1 MEKKFNSLSEEGK
14 ALAMEF
20 MATVDGTV
28 ERKDIIKYI
37 QNNISDKE
45 SLTLGIEAG
54 IIKMLGASGELVAVG
69 RGVYRKGIKMES
81 LSLKARVL
89 NLFENFQKELDRA
102 CTVNLLKA
110 ADDDKEFIRKVGEI
124 SNMLEG
130 AIWSLEEV
138 EEVKETE
145 APVLEDKKEVE
156 ETGKKEVDDKKGNA
170 DKKVTK

>member
-1 MEKKFNSLSEEGK
+1 MEKKFNSISEEGK
-14 ALAMEF
+14 ALVMEY
-20 MATVDGTV
+20 MATVEGEV

-37 QNNISDKE
+37 QNNISNK
-45 SLTLGIEAG
+45 STLTLGIEAG
-54 IIKMLGASGELVAVG
+54 IIKMLGASGELVAVS
-69 RGVYRKGIKMES
+69 RGKYRKGIKMES
-81 LSLKARVL
+81 LSLKVRVL

-124 SNMLEG
+124 SNQLEG

-138 EEVKETE
+138 EEPEVLAEEKKEIEEPEKKET
-145 APVLEDKKEVE
+145 
-156 ETGKKEVDDKKGNA
+156 DDKKGNA

>member
-1 MEKKFNSLSEEGK
+1 MEKKFNSISEEGK
-14 ALAMEF
+14 ALVMEY
-20 MATVDGTV
+20 MATVNGEV

-37 QNNISDKE
+37 QNNISNKE
-45 SLTLGIEAG
+45 TLTLGIEAG
-54 IIKMLGASGELVAVG
+54 IIKMLSASGELVAVS
-69 RGVYRKGIKMES
+69 RGKYRKGIKMES
-81 LSLKARVL
+81 LSLKVRVL

-124 SNMLEG
+124 SNQLEG

-138 EEVKETE
+138 EETE
-145 APVLEDKKEVE
+145 VTEQAEEKKEVE
-156 ETGKKEVDDKKGNA
+156 EPEKKEAEDKKGNA

>member
-1 MEKKFNSLSEEGK
+1 MEKKFNSITDEGK

-20 MATVDGTV
+20 MSTVDTA

-45 SLTLGIEAG
+45 NLTLGIEAG
-54 IIKMLGASGELVAVG
+54 IIKVLSGTGELVVVS
-69 RGVYRKGIKMES
+69 RGVYRKGIKIES

-138 EEVKETE
+138 EEVEETE
-145 APVLEDKKEVE
+145 APVLEDKKEAE

>member
-1 MEKKFNSLSEEGK
+1 MEKKFNSISEEGK
-14 ALAMEF
+14 ALVMEY
-20 MATVDGTV
+20 MATVEGEV

-37 QNNISDKE
+37 QNNISNK
-45 SLTLGIEAG
+45 STLTLGIEAG
-54 IIKMLGASGELVAVG
+54 IIKMLGASGELVAVS
-69 RGVYRKGIKMES
+69 RGKYRKGIKMES
-81 LSLKARVL
+81 LSLKVRVL

-124 SNMLEG
+124 SNQLEG

-138 EEVKETE
+138 EEPE
-145 APVLEDKKEVE
+145 VLAEEKKEVE
-156 ETGKKEVDDKKGNA
+156 EPEKKETDDKKGNA

>member
-1 MEKKFNSLSEEGK
+1 MEKKFNSISEEGK
-14 ALAMEF
+14 ALVMEY
-20 MATVDGTV
+20 MATVNGEV

-37 QNNISDKE
+37 QNNISNKE
-45 SLTLGIEAG
+45 TLTLGIEAG
-54 IIKMLGASGELVAVG
+54 IIKMLGASGELVAVS
-69 RGVYRKGIKMES
+69 RGKYRKGIKMVS

-124 SNMLEG
+124 SNQLEG

-138 EEVKETE
+138 EETE
-145 APVLEDKKEVE
+145 VSEQAEEKKEVE
-156 ETGKKEVDDKKGNA
+156 EPEKKETDDKKGNA

>member
-138 EEVKETE
+138 EETE

>member
-1 MEKKFNSLSEEGK
+1 MEKKFNSLSDEGK
-14 ALAMEF
+14 ALVMEY
-20 MATVDGTV
+20 MSTVEGTV

-37 QNNISDKE
+37 QNNISDKAN
-45 SLTLGIEAG
+45 LTLGIEAG
-54 IIKMLGASGELVAVG
+54 IIKMLSASGELVAVS
-69 RGVYRKGIKMES
+69 RGVYRRGIKMES
-81 LSLKARVL
+81 LSLRAKVM

-130 AIWSLEEV
+130 AIWSLEDV
-138 EEVKETE
+138 EEKEVPVQAEEKKENEEPENKET
-145 APVLEDKKEVE
+145 
-156 ETGKKEVDDKKGNA
+156 DDKKGNA

>member
-1 MEKKFNSLSEEGK
+1 MEKKFNSISEEGK
-14 ALAMEF
+14 ALVMEY
-20 MATVDGTV
+20 MATVNGEV

-37 QNNISDKE
+37 QNNISNKE
-45 SLTLGIEAG
+45 TLTLGIEAG
-54 IIKMLGASGELVAVG
+54 IIKMLSASGELVAVS
-69 RGVYRKGIKMES
+69 RGKYRKGIKMES
-81 LSLKARVL
+81 LSLKVRVL

-124 SNMLEG
+124 SNQLEG

-138 EEVKETE
+138 EETE
-145 APVLEDKKEVE
+145 VTEQAEEKKEVE
-156 ETGKKEVDDKKGNA
+156 EPEKKEADDKKGNA

>member
-1 MEKKFNSLSEEGK
+1 MERKFNSLSEEGK

-138 EEVKETE
+138 GETE
-145 APVLEDKKEVE
+145 APVLVEEKKEVE

>member
-138 EEVKETE
+138 EETE
-145 APVLEDKKEVE
+145 APVLVEEKKEVE